1 MTHLSPSLHRI
12 TRFKPLPAGWWCQTR
27 GAALEAI
34 PAVPAVAVILSAGV
48 ATHHAPAA
56 LIAAGGAMS
65 IGFGAYKKVE
75 SSPLPATVLAHDRL
89 RLAAVAGSL
98 LGHSLATSRVHR
110 PGWRARNG
118 RGIAARPFKV
128 EHGRKPMTPAA

>member
-1 MTHLSPSLHRI
+1 MTHLSPTLHRI
-12 TRFKPLPAGWWCQTR
+12 TRFKPLPADWWRQAR

-34 PAVPAVAVILSAGV
+34 PAVPAVAAILVAGV

-75 SSPLPATVLAHDRL
+75 GSPLPATVLATVGCAV
-89 RLAAVAGSL
+89 AAVAGSL
-98 LGHSLATSRVHR
+98 LGHSLAALAIATLLAAALSSFFASINEGPRWRPRSRS
-110 PGWRARNG
+110 
-118 RGIAARPFKV
+118 
-128 EHGRKPMTPAA
+128 